1 MKSTTAR
8 RPADAT
14 FTVRI
19 PSEVRDLLESIS
31 ISTNRSKNYLA
42 REAITRYVE
51 TEAEIIEGIKEGLRD
66 SKAGR
71 VVSHVEVMKLIRQTI
86 AAASRKK

>member
-31 ISTNRSKNYLA
+31 SSTNRSKNYIA

-51 TEAEIIEGIKEGLRD
+51 TEAEIIEGIMAGLKDLDEGN
-66 SKAGR
+66 
-71 VVSHVEVMKLIRQTI
+71 VVSHEEAMKQIRATI
-86 AAASRKK
+86 ANPRPL